1 MGNNANGIDVYHSDV
16 ELKQIS
22 IETQGKYSH
31 GLRISDKGTLTGDDS
46 NVFSN
51 RASGVLLDK
60 SWNSASASLTNSQIT
75 GDSAAYYLDSSYAY
89 YDDEV
94 NSLNITGGSVTAT
107 AKDGVHFMSMQ
118 VPQILPLIICK
129 TSVRQIC

>member
-1 MGNNANGIDVYHSDV
+1 M
-16 ELKQIS
+16 
-22 IETQGKYSH
+22 
-31 GLRISDKGTLTGDDS
+31 
-46 NVFSN
+46 FSN

-94 NSLNITGGSVTAT
+94 NSLNITGGSVAAT
-107 AKDGVHFMSMQ
+107 AKDGSAFYVNAGAADITVDNLQNVSAANLLKVNENNWNNVIFRAKMT
-118 VPQILPLIICK
+118 VP
-129 TSVRQIC
+129 